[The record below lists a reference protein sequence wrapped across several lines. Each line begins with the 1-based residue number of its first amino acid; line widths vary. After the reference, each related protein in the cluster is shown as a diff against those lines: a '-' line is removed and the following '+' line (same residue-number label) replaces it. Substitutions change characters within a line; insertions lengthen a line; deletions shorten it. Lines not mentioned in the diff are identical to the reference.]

1 MKAVSL
7 AQLSHRIGARGN
19 DVVATARKDAGQTAA
34 DTPHRSEET
43 LAPMEPGAEGSL
55 GGLWLE
61 LTGEQMAHN
70 AEALQELMAS
80 RDWPTVAKIQQAFI
94 AASLARMSRTISRH
108 LELTGGMLTQLLARK
123 GAETG
128 KTA

>member
-1 MKAVSL
+1 M
-7 AQLSHRIGARGN
+7 
-19 DVVATARKDAGQTAA
+19 VATARKDADQTAA

-108 LELTGGMLTQLLARK
+108 LELTGSMLTQLLVRK
-123 GAETG
+123 GAETV

>member
-1 MKAVSL
+1 M
-7 AQLSHRIGARGN
+7 
-19 DVVATARKDAGQTAA
+19 VATARKDADQTAA
-34 DTPHRSEET
+34 GTPHRSEET

-70 AEALQELMAS
+70 ADTLQELMAS

-108 LELTGGMLTQLLARK
+108 LELTGSMLTQLLVRK
-123 GAETG
+123 GAEIKKAG
-128 KTA
+128 